1 MDYKRFNKPLIDW
14 SQTPE
19 QVKAG
24 KFDGAQSPKDC
35 KKQTPD
41 YKQGK
46 EQIGFKKGDKVVLV
60 FRTLF
65 GHELP
70 VSSDTYTFD
79 SYDAYDNTCFITNDI
94 MTYNVLL
101 TNIKVYKDE

>member
-1 MDYKRFNKPLIDW
+1 MDYKRFNKPLIDY
-14 SQTPE
+14 S
-19 QVKAG
+19 
-24 KFDGAQSPKDC
+24 QSPKDC

-46 EQIGFKKGDKVVLV
+46 DQVGFKKGDKVVLV

-65 GHELP
+65 GTELA

-101 TNIKVYKDE
+101 TNIRLSVA